1 MSNQIPQNDM
11 GVITYP
17 YSNLR
22 RYLLQYYMGVITY
35 PYFNLRRY
43 LLEYDMGV
51 IIYPFL
57 ISEDI
62 RYNMIWV

>member
-1 MSNQIPQNDM
+1 
-11 GVITYP
+11 
-17 YSNLR
+17 
-22 RYLLQYYMGVITY
+22 MGVITY

-51 IIYPFL
+51 ITYPCL